1 MKKNGEVPLLALLV
15 STALLITS
23 LIAGDFGE
31 SLAGIKTIL
40 LSPAQLTIDYF
51 KIGTVGGTFLNVA
64 LVGYACVLLL
74 IHGREYASGPSLM
87 AYFLTIGF
95 SFFGINIMNIWP
107 LFAGTWVYARVFKKS
122 FASQVNMA
130 MFATSLAP
138 FISEMVVRY
147 PAFAGMPGEVG
158 LRILSAT
165 LIGMLCGF
173 LLPILCV
180 HGPNLHKGY
189 SLYNA
194 ASVSGFIAIVLFAIL
209 FRAAGYEIPTNTD
222 IGDSYPVIS
231 VGFALT
237 VSCLMILAG
246 FWRNGR
252 SFRGYRE
259 IAFSTA
265 HQVDFVKNNGF
276 AVTLIN
282 IGTVGLAATL
292 YYFVTGAPFTGPTV
306 GCIVCLLAVAPCGT
320 TVINLLPIM
329 AGYALA
335 ASFCSFELSTQAIA
349 VGLCFA
355 GALSPISGRFGS
367 LCGVTAGLLHACIVT
382 TVVTFHGGFCLYNGG
397 FTAGVVAIFLV
408 PILEAFFTPNHK
420 IAMLPLPKDRI
431 NIGQN

>member
-31 SLAGIKTIL
+31 SLAGLKTIL

-122 FASQVNMA
+122 FASQVNMS
-130 MFATSLAP
+130 MFATSLVP
-138 FISEMVVRY
+138 FVSEMVVRY
-147 PAFAGMPGEVG
+147 PAFAGMPGEMG
-158 LRILSAT
+158 LRILSAI

-173 LLPILCV
+173 LLPILCI

-222 IGDSYPVIS
+222 IGVSYPVIS
-231 VGFALT
+231 IGFAVT
-237 VSCLMILAG
+237 VSGLMILAG

-259 IAFSTA
+259 VAFSNA
-265 HQVDFVKNNGF
+265 HQVDFVKSNGF
-276 AVTLIN
+276 AVSLIN

-329 AGYALA
+329 VGYALA

-355 GALSPISGRFGS
+355 GALSPIAGRYGS
-367 LCGVTAGLLHACIVT
+367 LCGVAAGLLHACIVT

-408 PILEAFFTPNHK
+408 PILEAFFEPNNK
-420 IAMLPLPKDRI
+420 AMIFPLLKNRKDVL
-431 NIGQN
+431 